1 MPMRLNDVNGDASE
15 VVFGF
20 KATSSSTRPVH
31 LAQVIFSNVLGSTYQ
46 SEDVFKFVEKPS
58 NTPSSELDEKYHKM
72 FESSHELT
80 HEQLDNIRY
89 RIRKVLDNDNALY
102 ASTPYRSAMTSMSD
116 WFISYRTIGVSPSN
130 FIYAVIERSN
140 SDIQD
145 KLSDQLQDHHDPISL
160 LFRPLAKNGETENV
174 IISPWQEPELG
185 DAFDDGKMANEFATG
200 FNTLSLHLKDANG
213 DYDLNYARDLR
224 RVIKFSGFLFYV
236 YMANRHN
243 EIRDGGRNEE
253 PVPLV
258 FNYTGNTGNPV
269 ADASLES
276 FRVVGSQI
284 QLATRLGVE
293 HVLDRDGYKSYDED
307 TVFREIENQNFLEL
321 NRNKQD
327 KIDQDYKKFEQ
338 VFRASR
344 DPRRDTT
351 FDQLVDAVSNVIHDF
366 SNRFDTYTPHSTAQT
381 YGWRSGLLKPRGNRA
396 NKRRFR
402 PDPEMLEP
410 ILLSV
415 IEPGESTSLQELS
428 EELRSRYGIIVGGT
442 EQDRNH
448 LAEWDIRLGA
458 SASQSDPLN
467 NQNYNGFKN
476 AVSDLG
482 YAEEYA
488 DGVTIIS
495 VPEAKI

>member
-1 MPMRLNDVNGDASE
+1 MKLNDLNGDASE
-15 VVFGF
+15 VAFGF

-31 LAQVIFSNVLGSTYQ
+31 LAQVIFSNVLGATHQ
-46 SEDVFKFVEKPS
+46 SEDLFKFVERPGKS
-58 NTPSSELDEKYHKM
+58 PSSELDEKYHNL
-72 FESSHELT
+72 FESSRDLT
-80 HEQLDNIRY
+80 DEQLDNLRH
-89 RIRKVLDNDNALY
+89 RMRKVLDNDNALY

-116 WFISYRTIGVSPSN
+116 WFIAYRTIGVSPSH
-130 FIYAVIERSN
+130 FIYSVMDRSN
-140 SDIQD
+140 SDIQQ
-145 KLSDQLQDHHDPISL
+145 KLTDQLRDHHDTISL
-160 LFRPLAKNGETENV
+160 LFRPLAKNGETDTV
-174 IISPWQEPELG
+174 TVSPWEEPILG
-185 DAFDDGKMANEFATG
+185 DAFEDGKIAQEFVTG
-200 FNTLSLHLKDANG
+200 FDTLSLHLKDSNG

-224 RVIKFSGFLFYV
+224 RIIKFGGFLFYV

-243 EIRDGGRNEE
+243 EIRENGSREE

-258 FNYTGNTGNPV
+258 FNYTGNQENPV

-276 FRVVGSQI
+276 FRVVGSEI
-284 QLATRLGVE
+284 QLATRLGVK

-307 TVFREIENQNFLEL
+307 DVFRGIENQSFLDL

-327 KIDQDYKKFEQ
+327 KIDQDYEKFEQ

-344 DPRRDTT
+344 DPEQDTT
-351 FDQLVDAVSNVIHDF
+351 FHRLVDAVSNVIHDF
-366 SNRFDTYTPHSTAQT
+366 SNRFDTYTPQSTAQT
-381 YGWRSGLLKPRGNRA
+381 YAWRAGLLKPRGNRA

-415 IEPGESTSLQELS
+415 VEPGKSMSLQELS
-428 EELRSRYGIIVGGT
+428 EELRYRYGIIVGGT
-442 EQDRNH
+442 EQDRSH

-458 SASQSDPLN
+458 SASESDPLN
-467 NQNYNGFKN
+467 NQNYEGFKN

-488 DGVTIIS
+488 DGVTIVS
-495 VPEAKI
+495 VPEAEV

>member
-1 MPMRLNDVNGDASE
+1 MPMRLNDVNVDASE

-31 LAQVIFSNVLGSTYQ
+31 LAQVIFSNVLGSTHQ
-46 SEDVFKFVEKPS
+46 SENLFKFVERPGES
-58 NTPSSELDEKYHKM
+58 PSSELNEKYHNL
-72 FESSHELT
+72 FESSRDLT
-80 HEQLDNIRY
+80 DEQLDNLRY
-89 RIRKVLDNDNALY
+89 RMRKVLDNDNALY

-116 WFISYRTIGVSPSN
+116 WFMAYRTIGVSPSH
-130 FIYAVIERSN
+130 FIYSVMDRSS
-140 SDIQD
+140 SDIQQ
-145 KLSDQLQDHHDPISL
+145 KLTDQLRDHHDAISL
-160 LFRPLAKNGETENV
+160 LFRPLSKNGETDTV
-174 IISPWQEPELG
+174 TVSPWEEPILG
-185 DAFDDGKMANEFATG
+185 DAFEDGNIAQEFVTG
-200 FNTLSLHLKDANG
+200 FDTLSLHLKDSNG

-224 RVIKFSGFLFYV
+224 RVLKFGGFLFYV

-243 EIRDGGRNEE
+243 EIRENDSQEE

-258 FNYTGNTGNPV
+258 FNYTGNQENPV

-276 FRVVGSQI
+276 FRVVGSEI
-284 QLATRLGVE
+284 QLATRIGVK

-307 TVFREIENQNFLEL
+307 DVFREIENQNFLEL

-327 KIDQDYKKFEQ
+327 KIDQDYGKFEQ

-344 DPRRDTT
+344 DPKQDTT
-351 FDQLVDAVSNVIHDF
+351 FHRLVDGVSNVIHDF
-366 SNRFDTYTPHSTAQT
+366 SNRFDTYTPQSTAQT
-381 YGWRSGLLKPRGNRA
+381 YAWRAGLLKPRGNRA

-415 IEPGESTSLQELS
+415 VEPGESMSLQELS
-428 EELRSRYGIIVGGT
+428 EELRHRYGVIIGGT
-442 EQDRNH
+442 EQDRTH

-458 SASQSDPLN
+458 SASESDPLN
-467 NQNYNGFKN
+467 NQNYEGFKH

-488 DGVTIIS
+488 DGVTIVSI
-495 VPEAKI
+495 PEAEI

>member
-15 VVFGF
+15 ATFGF

-31 LAQVIFSNVLGSTYQ
+31 LAQVIFSNILGSTHQ
-46 SEDVFKFVEKPS
+46 SEDLFKFVERPGK
-58 NTPSSELDEKYHKM
+58 TPSGELDGKYHDL
-72 FESSHELT
+72 FESSRDLT
-80 HEQLDNIRY
+80 DEQLDNLRH
-89 RIRKVLDNDNALY
+89 RMRKVVDNDNALY

-116 WFISYRTIGVSPSN
+116 WFVAYRTIGVSPSN

-140 SDIQD
+140 SDIQE
-145 KLSDQLQDHHDPISL
+145 KLSDQLQDHHDAISL
-160 LFRPLAKNGETENV
+160 LFRPLAKHGETENV
-174 IISPWQEPELG
+174 TVSPWQEPVLG
-185 DAFDDGKMANEFATG
+185 DAFDDGTMAEEFVSG
-200 FNTLSLHLKDANG
+200 FDTLSLHLKDANG

-243 EIRDGGRNEE
+243 EIRENGSKEE

-258 FNYTGNTGNPV
+258 FNYTGNTENPV

-284 QLATRLGVE
+284 QLATRLGVK

-307 TVFREIENQNFLEL
+307 DIFREIENQNFLEL
-321 NRNKQD
+321 NRKKQD
-327 KIDQDYKKFEQ
+327 KEDQDYEKFEQ

-344 DPRRDTT
+344 DPDQDTT
-351 FDQLVDAVSNVIHDF
+351 FYRLVDAVSNVIHDF
-366 SNRFDTYTPHSTAQT
+366 SNRFDTYTPQSTAQT
-381 YGWRSGLLKPRGNRA
+381 YGWRAGLLKPRGNRA

-415 IEPGESTSLQELS
+415 IEPRQSISLQELS

-442 EQDRNH
+442 EGDRRH

-458 SASQSDPLN
+458 SASHSDPLN
-467 NQNYNGFKN
+467 NQNRDGFKD

-488 DGVTIIS
+488 DGVTIVS
-495 VPEAKI
+495 VPEAKL